1 MDDLEDEDMD
11 KMNEALSNIFKTLCK
26 KKSQGEKKK
35 EMMDKLATMH
45 FKIRTIDMVND
56 LTRVIIGVTNIYW
69 WLCCWLVI
77 KIIWWGQW
85 SLSLQLEIYLSH
97 EPKLAHVL
105 FLIQPAI
112 AALEDAIKDPTYE
125 PLVNRWRLDAI
136 LVERSIKKNFQRDGR
151 GLP

>member
-35 EMMDKLATMH
+35 EMMEKLATMH

-69 WLCCWLVI
+69 
-77 KIIWWGQW
+77 
-85 SLSLQLEIYLSH
+85 
-97 EPKLAHVL
+97 
-105 FLIQPAI
+105 
-112 AALEDAIKDPTYE
+112 
-125 PLVNRWRLDAI
+125 
-136 LVERSIKKNFQRDGR
+136 
-151 GLP
+151 